1 MKKIVVELFIVAAAV
16 MVYVVPALAGIGGW

>member
-1 MKKIVVELFIVAAAV
+1 MKKIAVELFIVAATV